1 MRMKDV
7 TRVLLDPRHASSL
20 DVPLTVKLVMEQNK
34 EPVIESIYAM
44 LMEHA
49 NLKLKH

>member
-1 MRMKDV
+1 MKDV

-20 DVPLTVKLVMEQNK
+20 DAPLTVKLAMAQNK

-44 LMEHA
+44 PMEHA

>member
-7 TRVLLDPRHASSL
+7 TRALLDPRHALSL

-44 LMEHA
+44 PMEHA
-49 NLKLKH
+49 NLKLKN